1 MGLVFSVPRS
11 VFSAESAHQL
21 PTSRERNLKFVEKNA
36 QQEETDFVEVL
47 REEPKVSYSLSRSL
61 DKFLEEE
68 RRKHNP
74 GRRVPLREEP
84 SLTVAGAAPVNS
96 DRGDIVNLKT
106 ALRDPAFVNKIK
118 KVEDRRQELYLKI
131 LRNKG
136 QIVTQ
141 TDGSQTIVSYP
152 QVNSP
157 HSR

>member
-1 MGLVFSVPRS
+1 M
-11 VFSAESAHQL
+11 
-21 PTSRERNLKFVEKNA
+21 
-36 QQEETDFVEVL
+36 EVL

-84 SLTVAGAAPVNS
+84 SLTVVGAAPVNS

-157 HSR
+157 QSTPGDDCIN